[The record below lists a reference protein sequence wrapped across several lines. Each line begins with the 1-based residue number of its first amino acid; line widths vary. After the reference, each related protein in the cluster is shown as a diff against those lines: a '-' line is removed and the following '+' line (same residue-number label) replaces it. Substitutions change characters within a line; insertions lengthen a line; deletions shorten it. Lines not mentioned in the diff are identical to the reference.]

1 MSNRIRSNHDEDRD
15 AFVNMLSECITKDQ
29 VDHIIM
35 ENEKFKL
42 LMENDEDTQQA
53 YQNKYGN
60 IGTANDEI
68 DDFFFID

>member
-1 MSNRIRSNHDEDRD
+1 
-15 AFVNMLSECITKDQ
+15 
-29 VDHIIM
+29 M